1 MTESAK
7 DFRAL
12 LFQLTQARA
21 LRTISREVNARHEL
35 ISVLRK
41 VQKSTNEALL
51 FHNVNG
57 SRFAIAT
64 NVLGRRDSLARALGM
79 EIDALI
85 PTLVHKYDSCV
96 APQLIENAP
105 VQEVVV
111 DGDLDVLRELP
122 QVAHCERD
130 GGPYISAG
138 ICIASHPETGAYNA
152 SWNRIQLVGG
162 SHTRIRMMA
171 PQHLG
176 QYQAI
181 AESRE
186 EALPVAVAI
195 GAPPGLMLSAASK
208 IPFEADEYRTA
219 GAWQGCALRVTLAKT
234 IPLLVPADAEFVLEG
249 EVLPGVREDEGPF
262 GEFTD
267 AYAEIAP
274 NHVMRI
280 KAITRRFDPIYHV
293 ILAGG
298 TEDLVLLGAPLQAE
312 VHKRVSSY
320 AKIVDIGM
328 PGHIFGCAIS
338 IQKESDDQ
346 ARAVLMAAM
355 AAHPW
360 MKVVIVVDADVNPH
374 DPQDVMWAI
383 HTRHTPETG
392 VFMIPR
398 LSSFQ
403 RADVR
408 DAHRGK
414 LGIDATA
421 PFAMRNVFRRRTFPR
436 IDAIL
441 LEDYLDPLAS

>member
-1 MTESAK
+1 MIEAESN
-7 DFRAL
+7 FRAL
-12 LFQLTQARA
+12 LLRLEQARI

-35 ISVLRK
+35 VSVMRK
-41 VQKSTNEALL
+41 VQKTSNEPLL
-51 FHNVNG
+51 FRNVNG
-57 SRFAIAT
+57 SSFPIAT
-64 NVLGRRDSLARALGM
+64 NLLGRRELLAYALGLASDDLLPALARNYEEAADP
-79 EIDALI
+79 E
-85 PTLVHKYDSCV
+85 
-96 APQLIENAP
+96 LIENAP

-111 DGDLDVLRELP
+111 DANVDVLREIP
-122 QVAHCERD
+122 QVVHCERD

-138 ICIASHPETGAYNA
+138 ICISAHPDTGVYNA

-162 SHTRIRMMA
+162 AHTRIRMMA

-176 QYQAI
+176 QYQTI
-181 AESRE
+181 AESRRQP
-186 EALPVAVAI
+186 LPVAVAI
-195 GAPPGLMLSAASK
+195 GAPAGLMLTAASK
-208 IPFEADEYRTA
+208 IAFEADEYRTA
-219 GAWQGCALRVTLAKT
+219 GAWQGSPLRVTPAKT
-234 IPLLVPADAEFVLEG
+234 IPLLVPADAEFVIEG
-249 EVLPGVREDEGPF
+249 EVMPELREDEGPF

-280 KAITRRFDPIYHV
+280 KAVTRRRNPIYHV

-298 TEDLVLLGAPLQAE
+298 TEDGVLLGAPLQVE
-312 VHKRVSSY
+312 VYKRVSTF
-320 AKIVDIGM
+320 AKVVDIGT
-328 PGHIFGCAIS
+328 PGHIFGCVVS
-338 IQKESDDQ
+338 IQKDNDDQ

-360 MKVVIVVDADVNPH
+360 MKIVVVVDADVNPH

-398 LSSFQ
+398 LGSFQ

-421 PFAMRNVFRRRTFPR
+421 PFAMRNVFRRRTFPKIEAIR
-436 IDAIL
+436 I
-441 LEDYLDPLAS
+441 EDYLDPLTS